1 MRPGLH
7 AAAISSQSYQHVR
20 LEHGSLGAN
29 QERPPGAK
37 RGAAV
42 RGRRGASSIYVS
54 IEPDYDYDDGWI
66 VYVTWEVPAPNG
78 EEWPLEVLDRYWQ
91 RTRDTVG
98 DAGTAHCLFRT
109 PDEMSEPGH
118 QRGAL
123 LQPA

>member
-1 MRPGLH
+1 MRGSTPQ
-7 AAAISSQSYQHVR
+7 SSRRRDTNTYARSINL
-20 LEHGSLGAN
+20 LEQTKGSLEELN
-29 QERPPGAK
+29 
-37 RGAAV
+37 AAL
-42 RGRRGASSIYVS
+42 RSEDDAARARYVS
-54 IEPDYDYDDGWI
+54 VEPDYDYDDGWI
-66 VYVTWEVPAPNG
+66 VYVTWEIPAPNG

-98 DAGTAHCLFRT
+98 DAGTAHCMFRT

>member
-1 MRPGLH
+1 MNL
-7 AAAISSQSYQHVR
+7 
-20 LEHGSLGAN
+20 LEQTKGSLEELN
-29 QERPPGAK
+29 
-37 RGAAV
+37 AAL
-42 RGRRGASSIYVS
+42 RSEGDAARARYVS
-54 IEPDYDYDDGWI
+54 VESGYDYDDGWI
-66 VYVTWEVPAPNG
+66 VYVTWEIPAPNG

-91 RTRDTVG
+91 RTR

>member
-1 MRPGLH
+1 MLIVRP
-7 AAAISSQSYQHVR
+7 
-20 LEHGSLGAN
+20 
-29 QERPPGAK
+29 
-37 RGAAV
+37 
-42 RGRRGASSIYVS
+42 RRDLDTRRYSIT
-54 IEPDYDYDDGWI
+54 YDSWI

>member
-1 MRPGLH
+1 MYARPMNL
-7 AAAISSQSYQHVR
+7 
-20 LEHGSLGAN
+20 LEQTKGSLEELN
-29 QERPPGAK
+29 
-37 RGAAV
+37 AAL
-42 RGRRGASSIYVS
+42 RSEGDAARARYVS
-54 IEPDYDYDDGWI
+54 VEPDYDYDDSWI

-98 DAGTAHCLFRT
+98 DAGTAHCMFRT